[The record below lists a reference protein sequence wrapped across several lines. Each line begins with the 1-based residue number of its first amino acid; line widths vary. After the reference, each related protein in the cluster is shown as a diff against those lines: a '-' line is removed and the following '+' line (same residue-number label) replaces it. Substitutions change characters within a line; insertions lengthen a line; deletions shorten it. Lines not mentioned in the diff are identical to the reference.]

1 MKSLNQMLLAA
12 KIEYHWWRIGSI
24 RKRQCH
30 AVNTPDKKL
39 SASENLHRY
48 KAEKALIEYE
58 ISLGLR
64 NHRGIWK
71 NGEALQQ
78 AH

>member
-30 AVNTPDKKL
+30 TEKANSEKL
-39 SASENLHRY
+39 IALENMHRY
-48 KAEKALIEYE
+48 KAENALFEYE

-64 NHRGIWK
+64 NHRGIWT
-71 NGEALQQ
+71 N
-78 AH
+78 

>member
-30 AVNTPDKKL
+30 TVKANSEKL
-39 SASENLHRY
+39 SALENMHRY
-48 KAEKALIEYE
+48 KAERALIEYE
-58 ISLGLR
+58 VSVGLR
-64 NHRGIWK
+64 DHRGVW
-71 NGEALQQ
+71 NF
-78 AH
+78 

>member
-30 AVNTPDKKL
+30 TVKANSEKL
-39 SASENLHRY
+39 SALVIMHRY
-48 KAEKALIEYE
+48 KAEQALIEYE
-58 ISLGLR
+58 VSVGLR
-64 NHRGIWK
+64 DHRGVW
-71 NGEALQQ
+71 NF
-78 AH
+78 

>member
-12 KIEYHWWRIGSI
+12 KIEYHWWRIGRI
-24 RKRQCH
+24 RKRLCH
-30 AVNTPDKKL
+30 TVNTSPDKL

-58 ISLGLR
+58 VSVGLR

-71 NGEALQQ
+71 NGEALQR

>member
-24 RKRQCH
+24 RKRQCRT
-30 AVNTPDKKL
+30 VKKQSEKL
-39 SASENLHRY
+39 SVLKNMHRY

-58 ISLGLR
+58 VSVGLR
-64 NHRGIWK
+64 DHRGVW
-71 NGEALQQ
+71 NY
-78 AH
+78 